1 MCLVTRLTK
10 PFVAKKDIVFYKHLR
25 KSGDDYTTPFKDVK
39 VKLGKKMVA
48 NTKRKYEGED
58 WNNCRKHAIEDGFI
72 HALLGKKRMNGNVVV
87 KAIIPAGTEFYV
99 GDDCIEVCARKLI
112 LTTEV
117 ISPADVPDAK
127 IAIRELFAGSFESF
141 FEALEVEVAVGYYRL
156 ADGGYVNP
164 LNLTDD
170 IKDDIMGIVACIHDG
185 KVYIVSL
192 DCTASEWCTDDWAK
206 SSMVCKK
213 LHTDRTSVE
222 DDFDGEG
229 NTKAV
234 LSHYIY
240 SPERYPAFAWIAN
253 YQTKGTKKGDW
264 HMGAAGEIIAIGC
277 YNQFKI
283 NLAMALL
290 DNATMID
297 YEWLWSSSE
306 YNDNNAWN
314 LNPSNGNVNNNASYY
329 GNKNYSGR
337 VRAFAAF
344 NT

>member
-10 PFVAKKDIVFYKHLR
+10 PFVAKKDIVCYKHLC
-25 KSGDDYTTPFKDVK
+25 KSGDDYTTPFQDVK

-48 NTKRKYEGED
+48 NAKRKYEGED
-58 WNNCRKHAIEDGFI
+58 WNNYCKHGIEDGFI
-72 HALLGKKRMNGNVVV
+72 HALLGKKGINGNVAV

-127 IAIRELFAGSFESF
+127 IAIRELFADYFESF
-141 FEALEVEVAVGYYRL
+141 FEAPEVEVAVGYYRL

-185 KVYIVSL
+185 KVYVVSL
-192 DCTASEWCTDDWAK
+192 DCTASEWRTDDWTK
-206 SSMVCKK
+206 FTMVCKK
-213 LHTDRTSVE
+213 QHTNWTSVE

-234 LSHYIY
+234 LSHYTY
-240 SPERYPAFAWIAN
+240 SPERYPAFALIAN

-264 HMGAAGEIIAIGC
+264 HMGAAGEIIAIGRD
-277 YNQFKI
+277 NQFKI

-306 YNDNNAWN
+306 YTGSNAWG
-314 LNPSNGNVNNNASYY
+314 LDPSNGNVDRNNKY
-329 GNKNYSGR
+329 GSLR

-344 NT
+344 NA

>member
-10 PFVAKKDIVFYKHLR
+10 PFVAKKDIVCYKYLR
-25 KSGDDYTTPFKDVK
+25 NFGGGYYTTPFRNLDVE
-39 VKLGKKMVA
+39 LDEKMIA
-48 NTKRKYEGED
+48 DTKRNYEGEN
-58 WNNCRKHAIEDGFI
+58 WKHHHKHRIEDGFI
-72 HALLGKKRMNGNVVV
+72 HALLGRKNIEGDVVV

-99 GDDCIEVCARKLI
+99 GDDCIEVCARELM

-117 ISPADVPDAK
+117 IKPEDIPDAK
-127 IAIRELFAGSFESF
+127 IAIRELFADYFESF
-141 FEALEVEVAVGYYRL
+141 FKTPEAEVAVGYYRL
-156 ADGGYVNP
+156 ANGGYVNP

-170 IKDDIMGIVACIHDG
+170 IKDDIIGIVACIHDG
-185 KVYIVSL
+185 KAYVVSL
-192 DCTASEWCTDDWAK
+192 DCTTDKWCADEYAKRLMVPKKQYTD
-206 SSMVCKK
+206 C
-213 LHTDRTSVE
+213 HGVE

-234 LSHYIY
+234 LSNKDY
-240 SPERYPAFAWIAN
+240 SPECYPAFAWIAD

-264 HMGAAGEIIAIGC
+264 HIGAVGEILAIAR

-306 YNDNNAWN
+306 CDSYGAWG
-314 LNPSNGNVNNNASYY
+314 LGPSYGFVYGYY
-329 GNKNYSGR
+329 GKCGSLR
-337 VRAFAAF
+337 VRAFATF
-344 NT
+344 NI

>member
-10 PFVAKKDIVFYKHLR
+10 PFVAKKDIVCYKHLH
-25 KSGDDYTTPFKDVK
+25 KSGDDYTTPFQDVK

-48 NTKRKYEGED
+48 NTKRKYEGEE
-58 WNNCRKHAIEDGFI
+58 WNNYLKHGIEDGFI
-72 HALLGKKRMNGNVVV
+72 HALLGKRRMNGNVAV

-127 IAIRELFAGSFESF
+127 IAIRELFADYFESF
-141 FEALEVEVAVGYYRL
+141 FETPEVEVAVGYYRL
-156 ADGGYVNP
+156 ADGGYINP

-170 IKDDIMGIVACIHDG
+170 IKDDIIGIVACIHDG
-185 KVYIVSL
+185 KVYVVSL
-192 DCTASEWCTDDWAK
+192 DCTTSEWCTDDWTK
-206 SSMVCKK
+206 SPMVRKK
-213 LHTDRTSVE
+213 QHTDWTSVE

-234 LSHYIY
+234 LSHYAY

-264 HMGAAGEIIAIGC
+264 HMGAAGEIIAISR

-306 YNDNNAWN
+306 F
-314 LNPSNGNVNNNASYY
+314 SNGNALSLYPSGGAVGSTY
-329 GNKNYSGR
+329 GKSGSLR

-344 NT
+344 NA

>member
-10 PFVAKKDIVFYKHLR
+10 PFVAKKDIVCYKHLH
-25 KSGDDYTTPFKDVK
+25 KSGDDYITPFQDVK
-39 VKLGKKMVA
+39 VKLGMKMVA
-48 NTKRKYEGED
+48 NTKRKYEGEE
-58 WNNCRKHAIEDGFI
+58 WNNYLKHGIEDGFI
-72 HALLGKKRMNGNVVV
+72 HALLGKRRMNGNVAV

-127 IAIRELFAGSFESF
+127 IAIRELFADYFESF
-141 FEALEVEVAVGYYRL
+141 FETPEVEVAVGYYRL

-185 KVYIVSL
+185 KVYVVSL
-192 DCTASEWCTDDWAK
+192 DCTTSEWCTDDWTK
-206 SSMVCKK
+206 SPMVRKK
-213 LHTDRTSVE
+213 QHIDWTSVE

-234 LSHYIY
+234 LSHYAY

-264 HMGAAGEIIAIGC
+264 HMGAAGEIIAIGR

-306 YNDNNAWN
+306 YVNGHA
-314 LNPSNGNVNNNASYY
+314 LSLYPSGGAVGSTY
-329 GNKNYSGR
+329 GKYGRLR
-337 VRAFAAF
+337 VRAFATF
-344 NT
+344 NA

>member
-10 PFVAKKDIVFYKHLR
+10 PFVAKKDIVCYKYLR
-25 KSGDDYTTPFKDVK
+25 KSGDDYTTPFQSVS
-39 VKLGKKMVA
+39 VELGKEMIA
-48 NTKRKYEGED
+48 NTKREYEGED
-58 WNNCRKHAIEDGFI
+58 WNNYRKHGIEDGFI
-72 HALLGKKRMNGNVVV
+72 HALLGKEEMNCNVAV

-99 GDDCIEVCARKLI
+99 GDECIEVCARKLI

-127 IAIRELFAGSFESF
+127 IAIRELFADYFESF
-141 FEALEVEVAVGYYRL
+141 FETPEVEVAVGYYRL

-185 KVYIVSL
+185 KVYVVSL
-192 DCTASEWCTDDWAK
+192 DCTTSEWFTDDWTK
-206 SSMVCKK
+206 SPMVCKK
-213 LHTDRTSVE
+213 RHTDWTSAE

-234 LSHYIY
+234 LSHYTY

-264 HMGAAGEIIAIGC
+264 HMGAAGEIIAIGR

-297 YEWLWSSSE
+297 YKWLWSSSE
-306 YNDNNAWN
+306 YSLNTAWRLYPSGGSVDNGSKSSS
-314 LNPSNGNVNNNASYY
+314 L
-329 GNKNYSGR
+329 R

-344 NT
+344 NA

>member
-127 IAIRELFAGSFESF
+127 IAIRELFADYFESF

-192 DCTASEWCTDDWAK
+192 DCTASEWCTDDWAP
-206 SSMVCKK
+206 MVCKK
-213 LHTDRTSVE
+213 QHTDRTSVE